1 MSTNNDN
8 GTSTTNGFIGKS
20 IKRVEDKR
28 FTTGHGQYTDDI
40 VLPHQTYAAFVRSQ
54 YAHAKILSVDTS
66 AAKAMSG
73 VVAIYT
79 GADVAAVNGVPCG
92 WQVNFKNGNAMKEPK
107 HPLLVADKARHVGDA
122 IAIVIAESKE
132 EAVDAAQAVNAE
144 YEELPCVV
152 DAFKATQAG
161 APLVHDDVPN
171 NMCYDWALGNP
182 IEEVNE
188 AISKA
193 SHVTALEFVN
203 QRLIPNAIEPR
214 CYNSSYDAI
223 NDKYTLYTSS
233 QNPHVIRLLMCAF
246 VLGLPEHK
254 VRVVSPDVGGGF
266 GSKIFHYTEEAL
278 LTWCTRQIGRPVK
291 WTAER
296 SESFLVD
303 AHGRDH
309 VTKAEMGFDSDGK
322 IVVLRVKTYA
332 NLGAYLSTFGSCVP
346 TYLHGTLMQG
356 LYTTPKINVDV
367 TAVFTNT
374 TAVDAYR
381 GAGRPEATYLL
392 ERLIDLAAHEMNM
405 DPADLRFKNF
415 IPPFDGVNQPGYQ
428 TQVALQYDSGNYEG
442 VLKKG
447 LQMLGYEDFRSSQKE
462 AANNGKLLGVG
473 FSTYIE
479 ACGIAP
485 SAVVGSLGA
494 RAGLFEVG
502 QVRVQPTGKV
512 SVYTGSHSHGQGHE
526 TTFAQVV
533 ADKLG
538 ISMDDVEIIH
548 GDTESVAFGMGTY
561 GSRSLAVGGTAI
573 VKSIDK
579 IIEKGKKIAAHLLEA
594 SADDID
600 FANGQFTVKGT
611 DKSIAFGNVALT
623 AYVPHH
629 YPKDLEPGLDFISF
643 YDPANFTYP
652 FGCHIAV
659 VEVDKETGKVKL
671 KRFIAVDDV
680 GNVVNPMIVEGQIHG
695 GVAQGIGQALFEG
708 AEYDE
713 NGQLTNASYMDYCM
727 PRADDLP
734 MYETASQVT
743 PCPHNPLGVK
753 GAGEAG
759 TIGSTPAVVNAVID
773 ALWSGGHKVKD
784 IRMPLTSERVWRAMQ
799 N

>member
-1 MSTNNDN
+1 MSTN
-8 GTSTTNGFIGKS
+8 GLIGKS
-20 IKRVEDKR
+20 VKRVEDKR
-28 FTTGHGQYTDDI
+28 FITGHGNYVDDI
-40 VLPHQTYAAFVRSQ
+40 ILPQQTYAAFVRSP
-54 YAHAKILSVDTS
+54 YAHAKIKSVDIS
-66 AAKAMSG
+66 AAKAMEG
-73 VVAIYT
+73 VVAIFT
-79 GADVAAVNGVPCG
+79 GADVADVNGVPCG
-92 WQVNFKNGNAMKEPK
+92 WQVNFKNGDTMKEPK
-107 HPLLVADKARHVGDA
+107 HPLLVVDKARHAGDA
-122 IAIVIAESKE
+122 VALVIAETRE
-132 EAVDAAQAVNAE
+132 QAVDAAEAVVVD
-144 YEELPCVV
+144 YEEMLAVV
-152 DAFKATQAG
+152 DASEAVKNG

-171 NMCYDWALGNP
+171 NICYDWALGNP
-182 IEEVNE
+182 IAEVDE
-188 AISKA
+188 AMNNATHI
-193 SHVTALEFVN
+193 TTLEFVN
-203 QRLIPNAIEPR
+203 QRLVPNAIEPR
-214 CYNSSYDAI
+214 CYNSSYDPSS
-223 NDKYTLYTSS
+223 DKYTLYTST

-246 VLGLPEHK
+246 VLGIPEHR
-254 VRVVSPDVGGGF
+254 VRVVAPDVGGGF

-278 LTWCTRQIGRPVK
+278 LTWATKRIGRPVK

-296 SESFLVD
+296 SESFLLD

-309 VTKAEMGFDSDGK
+309 TTKAEMGFDAEGK
-322 IVVLRVKTYA
+322 IVALRVKTFA

-346 TYLHGTLMQG
+346 TYLHGTLLQG
-356 LYTTPKINVDV
+356 LYTTPKINIDL

-374 TAVDAYR
+374 TPVDAYR

-392 ERLIDLAAHEMNM
+392 ERLVDLAAHEMNM
-405 DPADLRFKNF
+405 DPAELRFKNF
-415 IPPFDGVNQPGYQ
+415 IPPFDGVSQPGYQ

-447 LQMLGYEDFRSSQKE
+447 LEMFDYEDFRKAQKE

-512 SVYTGSHSHGQGHE
+512 SVYTGSHQHGQGHE

-538 ISMDDVEIIH
+538 IPMEDVEIIH
-548 GDTESVAFGMGTY
+548 GDTETVAFGMGTY
-561 GSRSLAVGGTAI
+561 GSRSIAVGGSAI
-573 VKSIDK
+573 IKSIDK
-579 IIEKGKKIAAHLLEA
+579 IIEKGKKIAAHKLEA
-594 SADDID
+594 SEGDID
-600 FANGQFTVKGT
+600 FENGKFTVKGT
-611 DKSIAFGNVALT
+611 DRSVAFGDVALT

-629 YPKDLEPGLDFISF
+629 YPAGLEPGLDFSSF
-643 YDPANFTYP
+643 YDPVNFTYP

-659 VEVDKETGKVKL
+659 VEVDKETGAVKL
-671 KRFIAVDDV
+671 NRFIAVDDV
-680 GNVVNPMIVEGQIHG
+680 GNIINPMIVDGQIHG
-695 GVAQGIGQALFEG
+695 GVVQGIGQALFEG
-708 AEYDE
+708 AEYDQ
-713 NGQLTNASYMDYCM
+713 NGQLTNGSYMDYCM
-727 PRADDLP
+727 PRADDVP
-734 MYETASQVT
+734 MIETASQVT

-759 TIGSTPAVVNAVID
+759 TIGSAPAVVNAVID

-784 IRMPLTSERVWRAMQ
+784 IRMPLTPERVWRAMQ

>member
-1 MSTNNDN
+1 M
-8 GTSTTNGFIGKS
+8 STTNGFIGKS
-20 IKRVEDKR
+20 VKRVEDKR
-28 FTTGHGQYTDDI
+28 FINGHGNYTDDI
-40 VLPHQTYAAFVRSQ
+40 ILPNQTYAAFVRSQ
-54 YAHAKILSVDTS
+54 YAHAKILSVDIS
-66 AAKAMSG
+66 AANAMPG
-73 VVAIYT
+73 VVKIYT
-79 GADVAAVNGVPCG
+79 GADLSAVNGVPCG
-92 WQVNFKNGNAMKEPK
+92 WQVNFKNGAAMKEPK
-107 HPLLVADKARHVGDA
+107 HPLLVADKARHAGDA
-122 IAIVIAESKE
+122 IAIVIAESKAQ
-132 EAVDAAQAVNAE
+132 AVDAAQAVNVE

-152 DAFKATQAG
+152 DAFRATQPG

-171 NMCYDWALGNP
+171 NMIFDWALGNP
-182 IEEVNE
+182 IEEVND
-188 AISKA
+188 AMSKA
-193 SHVTALEFVN
+193 SHVTTLEFVN
-203 QRLIPNAIEPR
+203 QRLVPNAIEPR

-223 NDKYTLYTSS
+223 NEKYTLYTSS

-246 VLGLPEHK
+246 VLGIPEQK

-296 SESFLVD
+296 NESFLLD

-309 VTKAEMGFDSDGK
+309 ITKAEMGFDNEGK
-322 IVVLRVKTYA
+322 IVALRVKTFA

-346 TYLHGTLMQG
+346 TYLHGTLLQG

-405 DPADLRFKNF
+405 DPVELRFKNF

-447 LQMLGYEDFRSSQKE
+447 LEMLGYENFRKAQKE

-473 FSTYIE
+473 FSTYVE

-502 QVRVQPTGKV
+502 HVRVQPTGKV

-538 ISMDDVEIIH
+538 ISMDDVEIVH
-548 GDTESVAFGMGTY
+548 GDSESVAYGMGTY
-561 GSRSLAVGGTAI
+561 GSRSIAVGGSAI

-579 IIEKGKKIAAHLLEA
+579 IVEKGKKIAAHRLEA
-594 SADDID
+594 SVDDIE
-600 FANGQFTVKGT
+600 FAGGKFTVKGT
-611 DKSIAFGNVALT
+611 DKSMGFGDVALT
-623 AYVPHH
+623 AYVPHV
-629 YPKDLEPGLDFISF
+629 YPKDLEPGLDFSSF
-643 YDPANFTYP
+643 YDPANFTFP
-652 FGCHIAV
+652 FGCHIAI
-659 VEVDKETGKVKL
+659 VEVDKETGKVVL

-680 GNVVNPMIVEGQIHG
+680 GNVINPMIVEGQIHG
-695 GVAQGIGQALFEG
+695 GVVQGIGQALFEG
-708 AEYDE
+708 AEYDD

-727 PRADDLP
+727 PRADDFP
-734 MYETASQVT
+734 MFETGSQVT

>member
-1 MSTNNDN
+1 MSTN
-8 GTSTTNGFIGKS
+8 GYIGKS
-20 IKRVEDKR
+20 VKRVEDKR
-28 FTTGHGQYTDDI
+28 FITGRGNYTDDI
-40 VLPHQTYAAFVRSQ
+40 VLPHQTYASFVRSP
-54 YAHAKILSVDTS
+54 YGHAKILSIETS
-66 AAKAMSG
+66 AAKAMPG
-73 VVAIYT
+73 VIAIYT
-79 GADVAAVNGVPCG
+79 GADVAEVNGVPCG
-92 WQVNFKNGNAMKEPK
+92 WQVNFKNGDTMKEPK
-107 HPLLVADKARHVGDA
+107 HPLLVIDKARHVGDA
-122 IAIVIAESKE
+122 VALVIAETKE
-132 EAVDAAQAVNAE
+132 QAVDAADAIMVE

-152 DAFKATQAG
+152 DAFKAAQPG
-161 APLVHDDVPN
+161 APLVHDEAPN

-182 IEEVNE
+182 IEEVN
-188 AISKA
+188 AAMDSA
-193 SHVTALEFVN
+193 AHVTTLEFVN
-203 QRLIPNAIEPR
+203 QRLVPNAIEPR
-214 CYNSSYDAI
+214 CYNSSYDSTS
-223 NDKYTLYTSS
+223 DKYTLYTST

-254 VRVVSPDVGGGF
+254 VRVVGPDVGGGF

-278 LTWCTRQIGRPVK
+278 LTWCTKKIGRPIK
-291 WTAER
+291 WTSTR
-296 SESFLVD
+296 SEAFQLD

-309 VTKAEMGFDSDGK
+309 VTKAEMGFDNDGK
-322 IVVLRVKTYA
+322 IVALRVKTYA

-356 LYTTPKINVDV
+356 LYTTQKINIDV
-367 TAVFTNT
+367 TATFTNT

-392 ERLIDLAAHEMNM
+392 ERLIDLAALEMNV
-405 DPADLRFKNF
+405 DPVELRFKNF

-428 TQVALQYDSGNYEG
+428 TQVALQYDSGNYHG
-442 VLKKG
+442 VLEKG
-447 LQMLGYEDFRSSQKE
+447 LKMLGYEEFRKAQKE
-462 AANNGKLLGVG
+462 ATKNGKLLGVG

-512 SVYTGSHSHGQGHE
+512 SVFTGSHSHGQGHE

-538 ISMDDVEIIH
+538 IPMEDVDIIH
-548 GDTESVAFGMGTY
+548 GDTDSVAFGMGTY
-561 GSRSLAVGGTAI
+561 GSRSLAVGGSAI
-573 VKSIDK
+573 VKSIEK
-579 IIEKGKKIAAHLLEA
+579 IVEKGKKIAAHKLEA
-594 SADDID
+594 SADDIE
-600 FANGQFTVKGT
+600 FAEGKFTVKGT
-611 DKSIAFGNVALT
+611 DKSLSFGDIALT
-623 AYVPHH
+623 AYVPHV
-629 YPKDLEPGLDFISF
+629 YPPGLEPGLDFSSF

-659 VEVDKETGKVKL
+659 VEVDKETGKVQL
-671 KRFIAVDDV
+671 KRFVAVDDV

-695 GVAQGIGQALFEG
+695 GVVQGVGQALFEG

-713 NGQLTNASYMDYCM
+713 NGQLTNGSYMDYCM
-727 PRADDLP
+727 PRADDFP
-734 MYETASQVT
+734 MIETGSQVT

-759 TIGSTPAVVNAVID
+759 CIGSTPAVVNAVID

-799 N
+799 